1 MSTQDYKYRH
11 FLYSNNNPH
20 VLLPRLSMY
29 GFFSAVG
36 FSEKKYIF
44 DIQFWL
50 NLNELDKNT
59 MFIVHDD
66 IIAAF
71 GYKQSSSNPS
81 NFRSHFFRMIKTHFR
96 EDLDYRTTIQK
107 RTEVGRMGNPNV
119 VQLEM
124 TPNAF
129 KLACLTSRTE
139 KSLEIYHFFLD
150 LEKYVFAFLKYELE
164 YIKEFANAK
173 PPMMAIESVENTDSI
188 DLSAYPLIPVDSFAN
203 TNVMYLFYLRRYRAL
218 KFGMTKDLHTRA
230 QRHYRAFG
238 ERPGEVR
245 LVHVIETEHASS
257 IENSIKHACIQND
270 WRRTD
275 IVIDNSAQ
283 TEIIDLNKTSI
294 DAVVQLMDSFLK
306 HHVCL
311 KRKREDEII
320 EQSGRHFEI
329 KKERLRLERKKIDLE
344 MKKIKADLETKKIK
358 AEYDLK
364 KLALKLQHKHK

>member
-1 MSTQDYKYRH
+1 
-11 FLYSNNNPH
+11 
-20 VLLPRLSMY
+20 
-29 GFFSAVG
+29 
-36 FSEKKYIF
+36 
-44 DIQFWL
+44 
-50 NLNELDKNT
+50 
-59 MFIVHDD
+59 
-66 IIAAF
+66 
-71 GYKQSSSNPS
+71 
-81 NFRSHFFRMIKTHFR
+81 
-96 EDLDYRTTIQK
+96 
-107 RTEVGRMGNPNV
+107 MGNPNV

-124 TPNAF
+124 TKNAF
-129 KLACLTSRTE
+129 KLASQ
-139 KSLEIYHFFLD
+139 IYHFLLD
-150 LEKYVFAFLKYELE
+150 LEKHVTAFMKYEYE
-164 YIKEFANAK
+164 YVNVLATTKTMI
-173 PPMMAIESVENTDSI
+173 AIEPDENTDDDSMH
-188 DLSAYPLIPVDSFAN
+188 LSTFPCLPVDSYDN
-203 TNVMYLFYLRRYRAL
+203 KNVVYLFYLRRYKAL
-218 KFGMTKDLHTRA
+218 KFGVSNELCKRA

-275 IVIDNSAQ
+275 NVIDNSAQ
-283 TEIIDLNKTSI
+283 TEIIDLNKPSI

-329 KKERLRLERKKIDLE
+329 EKERLRLERKKIDLE